1 MSFSGRL
8 FVHETLAT
16 EFDEKRLPAHKG
28 TPDPIRLVTKQFIAG
43 TIWPIAVRPDIVVEN
58 QPGAWQHPAEPKLAV
73 LLDAIVVM
81 VTVNVNYRDLS
92 RISDTLAHRG

>member
-1 MSFSGRL
+1 MAS
-8 FVHETLAT
+8 VT
-16 EFDEKRLPAHKG
+16 EPDEKRLPAHKG
-28 TPDPIRLVTKQFIAG
+28 TPEPIRLVAEQFI
-43 TIWPIAVRPDIVVEN
+43 TRTVWPVAVRPDIVVEN

-81 VTVNVNYRDLS
+81 VPVNVNYRDFS